1 MITLHLDDS
10 VIKSLTN
17 NELNILKFIYS
28 HPEMISDMSIHEFA
42 RQVSYSTA
50 TIIRFCRKLGLSG
63 FAELKYSLHQELKE
77 SRQTQIENDSLS
89 TPMIMKNLFS
99 DTEGTAKLIQEEQ
112 LYQVFQYFDSNCP
125 IYLWAPGGITAILI
139 GYFEKLLFSIGRQK
153 VYKINSSKLGEHIL
167 QNISSESVLV
177 LISTTG
183 DFSVTVKLA
192 KLARISNIPI
202 ISITPYTTNTIADLA
217 TVNFRFF
224 TDQRE
229 NRGAEFTS
237 RLPIFFVIHLIIRTY
252 LQYKQELHSNT
263 IRDKTINV
271 TLVDE
276 SWTSC
281 KSDIPVFQNAH
292 SLSLTD
298 TEKELLD
305 YFETNLPSCAFM
317 SLKDLTSKL
326 YISNATVVRF
336 CQKLGLKGYNEF
348 KYQVRNELKQ
358 INKPIF
364 SSDSLI
370 SHSIALFKDNLE
382 NLDITVL
389 DSIAELLTMDKS
401 VYIYGSELN
410 SLAATYLH
418 MILATLD
425 YPSILLKWESL
436 LKGLTYSLG
445 SDAVVFII
453 AAYEESKRYLS
464 VFQRLCQQEAKI
476 ILLTCELD
484 SPLLPYSTY
493 GLYTNDRNENYHH
506 VDINSRVG
514 IFSVIQVL
522 IELIVQ
528 KKMV

>member
-10 VIKSLTN
+10 VIKSLTS

-28 HPEMISDMSIHEFA
+28 HPEMILDMSIHEFA

-77 SRQTQIENDSLS
+77 SRQTQIESDSLS
-89 TPMIMKNLFS
+89 IPMIMKNLFS

-112 LYQVFQYFDSNCP
+112 LYQVFLYFDSNCP

-192 KLARISNIPI
+192 KLARINNIPI

-263 IRDKTINV
+263 IRDKAVNLK
-271 TLVDE
+271 LVGE
-276 SWTSC
+276 IS
-281 KSDIPVFQNAH
+281 VFQNAH

-305 YFETNLPSCAFM
+305 YFKINLPSCAFM

-445 SDAVVFII
+445 SDAVLFII
-453 AAYEESKRYLS
+453 TAYEESKRYLS

-484 SPLLPYSTY
+484 NHLLPYSTY
-493 GLYTNDRNENYHH
+493 GLYTNDRNESYHH

>member
-28 HPEMISDMSIHEFA
+28 HPEMILEMSIHEFA

-77 SRQTQIENDSLS
+77 SRQTQIESDSLS
-89 TPMIMKNLFS
+89 IPMIMKNLFS

-112 LYQVFQYFDSNCP
+112 LYQVFLYFDSNCP

-192 KLARISNIPI
+192 KLARINNIPI

-263 IRDKTINV
+263 IRDKAVNLK
-271 TLVDE
+271 LVGE
-276 SWTSC
+276 IS
-281 KSDIPVFQNAH
+281 VFQNAH

-305 YFETNLPSCAFM
+305 YFKINLPSCAFM

-348 KYQVRNELKQ
+348 K
-358 INKPIF
+358 
-364 SSDSLI
+364 
-370 SHSIALFKDNLE
+370 
-382 NLDITVL
+382 
-389 DSIAELLTMDKS
+389 
-401 VYIYGSELN
+401 
-410 SLAATYLH
+410 
-418 MILATLD
+418 
-425 YPSILLKWESL
+425 
-436 LKGLTYSLG
+436 
-445 SDAVVFII
+445 
-453 AAYEESKRYLS
+453 
-464 VFQRLCQQEAKI
+464 
-476 ILLTCELD
+476 
-484 SPLLPYSTY
+484 
-493 GLYTNDRNENYHH
+493 
-506 VDINSRVG
+506 
-514 IFSVIQVL
+514 
-522 IELIVQ
+522 
-528 KKMV
+528 

>member
-1 MITLHLDDS
+1 M
-10 VIKSLTN
+10 
-17 NELNILKFIYS
+17 
-28 HPEMISDMSIHEFA
+28 
-42 RQVSYSTA
+42 
-50 TIIRFCRKLGLSG
+50 
-63 FAELKYSLHQELKE
+63 
-77 SRQTQIENDSLS
+77 
-89 TPMIMKNLFS
+89 LFRS
-99 DTEGTAKLIQEEQ
+99 LIQEEQ
-112 LYQVFQYFDSNCP
+112 LYQVFLYFDSNCP

-192 KLARISNIPI
+192 KLARINNIPI

-263 IRDKTINV
+263 IRDKAVNLK
-271 TLVDE
+271 LVGE
-276 SWTSC
+276 IS
-281 KSDIPVFQNAH
+281 VFQNAH

-305 YFETNLPSCAFM
+305 YFKINLPSCAFM

-425 YPSILLKWESL
+425 YPSIDRKS
-436 LKGLTYSLG
+436 
-445 SDAVVFII
+445 VV
-453 AAYEESKRYLS
+453 
-464 VFQRLCQQEAKI
+464 
-476 ILLTCELD
+476 
-484 SPLLPYSTY
+484 
-493 GLYTNDRNENYHH
+493 
-506 VDINSRVG
+506 
-514 IFSVIQVL
+514 
-522 IELIVQ
+522 
-528 KKMV
+528 

>member
-1 MITLHLDDS
+1 M
-10 VIKSLTN
+10 
-17 NELNILKFIYS
+17 
-28 HPEMISDMSIHEFA
+28 
-42 RQVSYSTA
+42 
-50 TIIRFCRKLGLSG
+50 
-63 FAELKYSLHQELKE
+63 
-77 SRQTQIENDSLS
+77 
-89 TPMIMKNLFS
+89 
-99 DTEGTAKLIQEEQ
+99 
-112 LYQVFQYFDSNCP
+112 
-125 IYLWAPGGITAILI
+125 
-139 GYFEKLLFSIGRQK
+139 
-153 VYKINSSKLGEHIL
+153 
-167 QNISSESVLV
+167 
-177 LISTTG
+177 
-183 DFSVTVKLA
+183 
-192 KLARISNIPI
+192 
-202 ISITPYTTNTIADLA
+202 
-217 TVNFRFF
+217 
-224 TDQRE
+224 
-229 NRGAEFTS
+229 
-237 RLPIFFVIHLIIRTY
+237 
-252 LQYKQELHSNT
+252 
-263 IRDKTINV
+263 
-271 TLVDE
+271 
-276 SWTSC
+276 
-281 KSDIPVFQNAH
+281 
-292 SLSLTD
+292 
-298 TEKELLD
+298 LD
-305 YFETNLPSCAFM
+305 YFKINLPSCAFM

-348 KYQVRNELKQ
+348 TYQVRNELKQ

-445 SDAVVFII
+445 SDAVLFII
-453 AAYEESKRYLS
+453 TAYEESKRYLS

-484 SPLLPYSTY
+484 NHLLPYSTY
-493 GLYTNDRNENYHH
+493 GLYTNDRNESYHH